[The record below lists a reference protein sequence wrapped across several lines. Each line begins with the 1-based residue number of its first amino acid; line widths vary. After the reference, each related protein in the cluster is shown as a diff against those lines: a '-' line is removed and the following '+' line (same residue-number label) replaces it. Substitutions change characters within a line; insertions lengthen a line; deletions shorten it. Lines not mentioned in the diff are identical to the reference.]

1 MFPFSSRL
9 AAHVSVVV
17 AACALSFAAHADDKD
32 PPKKDGA
39 GAKEDAKGDSAV
51 DAFFDDPGTVKKKS
65 NLDALH
71 EAAKDMAHTKKKG
84 LAPKAAVVD
93 DEAKVQFFSAFAA
106 QKIVIDK
113 KLGCQVAG
121 RDKKKLTYFA
131 FDEVPAEGVPFS
143 VCLTMQSKAGR
154 EMAMSVSIV
163 DPRNS
168 RVVKA
173 EDVVDFRGRTQRMD
187 HILDFPAPVFKLV
200 GPYQYVVELD
210 GKEVARLPI
219 FEVKIDSE

>member
-1 MFPFSSRL
+1 MLRL
-9 AAHVSVVV
+9 RPLLVIAASVLVV
-17 AACALSFAAHADDKD
+17 AGAASADDKKD
-32 PPKKDGA
+32 GKKDS
-39 GAKEDAKGDSAV
+39 KSDSAV
-51 DAFFDDPGTVKKKS
+51 DAFFDAPSDTKKS
-65 NLDALH
+65 SGIDAL
-71 EAAKDMAHTKKKG
+71 EAAANGVAHSKKKG
-84 LAPKAAVVD
+84 LAPKTAVVD
-93 DEAKVQFFSAFAA
+93 DEAKVQFYSVFVAE
-106 QKIVIDK
+106 KIVIDK

-121 RDKKKLTYFA
+121 RDKKKLTFFA

-168 RVVKA
+168 RVAKA
-173 EDVVDFRGRTQRMD
+173 EDVVDFRGRTQRLD

-200 GPYQYVVELD
+200 GPYQYVIELD

-219 FEVKIDSE
+219 FDVKIESE